1 METFV
6 KLMQLIQ
13 DDTIDFKARL
23 ETANKVI
30 SYCEKACFDIES
42 PCYRCSNKGG
52 RYTRE
57 NGGIRYE

>member
-13 DDTIDFKARL
+13 DETIDFKARL

-30 SYCEKACFDIES
+30 SYCEAEGGESDLFIEKA
-42 PCYRCSNKGG
+42 YRDLLKVKND
-52 RYTRE
+52 E
-57 NGGIRYE
+57 